1 MLNDDEIYGE
11 AFAVDCSMTEG
22 DWLEVTRVG
31 PPGHPVS
38 VVAVTAFVAD
48 AEVETLDDGSGL
60 VVRAPIMLSTADA
73 RRAGIS
79 LIAAADEADG
89 IETSFFPD
97 IQGADYE

>member
-1 MLNDDEIYGE
+1 MLNDDDIYGKS
-11 AFAVDCSMTEG
+11 FAVDCSMTEG

-31 PPGHPVS
+31 VPGHPKS

-79 LIAAADEADG
+79 LIAAADDG

>member
-31 PPGHPVS
+31 PSGHPVS
-38 VVAVTAFVAD
+38 VVAVTTFVAD

-60 VVRAPIMLSTADA
+60 VVRAPIMLSPSDA
-73 RRAGIS
+73 RKAGIN

-89 IETSFFPD
+89 IETSFFSE
-97 IQGADYE
+97 IQGVEYE

>member
-1 MLNDDEIYGE
+1 MLNDDEIYGDT
-11 AFAVDCSMTEG
+11 FAADCSMTEG

-31 PPGHPVS
+31 PPGHEVS
-38 VVAVTAFVAD
+38 VVALTTFVAD

-60 VVRAPIMLSTADA
+60 VVRAPIMLSPSAA

-79 LIAAADEADG
+79 IIAAADEADG

-97 IQGADYE
+97 IQGVDYE